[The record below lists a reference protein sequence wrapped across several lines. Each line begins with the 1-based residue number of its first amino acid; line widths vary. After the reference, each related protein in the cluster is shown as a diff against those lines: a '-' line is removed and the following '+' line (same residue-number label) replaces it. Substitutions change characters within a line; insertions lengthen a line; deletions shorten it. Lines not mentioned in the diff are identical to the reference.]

1 MILNLI
7 LIHLIVVVV
16 WNKLNVPNEI
26 ASLIMKTITRGKISS
41 VELKKPLGCGLCMTF
56 WITLLYMLIFYFDFG
71 IINIISVSLLSSI
84 LTDYST
90 KIIELIE
97 YIFSTIISG
106 IFRLIDYF
114 TNK

>member
-16 WNKLNVPNEI
+16 WNKLNFPNEI
-26 ASLIMKTITRGKISS
+26 ASLIMKIITRGKINS

-71 IINIISVSLLSSI
+71 IINIIAVSLLSSI

-97 YIFSTIISG
+97 YMFSTIISG

>member
-7 LIHLIVVVV
+7 LIHLIAVVV
-16 WNKLNVPNEI
+16 WNKLNVPNEF
-26 ASLIMKTITRGKISS
+26 ASNLMRLITKGKIKS
-41 VELKKPLGCGLCMTF
+41 VELKKPFGCGLCMTF
-56 WITLLYMLIFYFDFG
+56 WITLIYMLIFYFDFG
-71 IINIISVSLLSSI
+71 LLHIISVSLLSAI
-84 LTDYST
+84 LTDYSK